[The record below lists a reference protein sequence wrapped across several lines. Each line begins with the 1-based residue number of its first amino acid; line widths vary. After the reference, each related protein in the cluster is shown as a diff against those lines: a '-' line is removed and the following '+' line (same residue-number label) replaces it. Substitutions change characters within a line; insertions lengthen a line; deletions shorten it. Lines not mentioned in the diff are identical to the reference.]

1 MFLGYLYFYSG
12 EDVIDDQNDPAF
24 EGRDSDREES
34 AGFAGFVL
42 NPYMTDG
49 FFCPAET
56 IEKSK
61 RIRFLQLRAQEVS
74 EFVGR
79 TMVPLREHE
88 ILDSEFQKYESRL
101 ERTYQDTS
109 PGRFVCHFRNQL
121 KLAEFCIFVPYYFV
135 FNIISWSDQNQTTVA
150 RLFVRNDN
158 ELRKWSSNGCEQ
170 FRRRLVLTK
179 SVSFDILLQNK
190 LCLYLWINVVN

>member
-1 MFLGYLYFYSG
+1 
-12 EDVIDDQNDPAF
+12 
-24 EGRDSDREES
+24 
-34 AGFAGFVL
+34 
-42 NPYMTDG
+42 MTDG

-109 PGRFVCHFRNQL
+109 PGPFVHHLRNQL
-121 KLAEFCIFVPYYFV
+121 KLAKFCIFVSYYFV

-150 RLFVRNDN
+150 RLFVRNDK

-170 FRRRLVLTK
+170 FRRRLVLMK
-179 SVSFDILLQNK
+179 LVSFDILLQNK

>member
-1 MFLGYLYFYSG
+1 
-12 EDVIDDQNDPAF
+12 
-24 EGRDSDREES
+24 
-34 AGFAGFVL
+34 
-42 NPYMTDG
+42 MTDG

-109 PGRFVCHFRNQL
+109 PGSFVLFFLNL
-121 KLAEFCIFVPYYFV
+121 KIADFCV
-135 FNIISWSDQNQTTVA
+135 F
-150 RLFVRNDN
+150 
-158 ELRKWSSNGCEQ
+158 GPCY
-170 FRRRLVLTK
+170 
-179 SVSFDILLQNK
+179 
-190 LCLYLWINVVN
+190 LCSI